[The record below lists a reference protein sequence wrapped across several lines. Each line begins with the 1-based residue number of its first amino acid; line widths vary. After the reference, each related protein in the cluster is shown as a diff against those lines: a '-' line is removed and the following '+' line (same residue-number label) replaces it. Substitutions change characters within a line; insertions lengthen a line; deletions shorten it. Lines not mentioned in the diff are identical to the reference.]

1 MIKFNCIMIARVPVE
16 VEIPDDV
23 YYNHNILDAAIREK
37 YGDEQLSKMLLE
49 KSYMEHYTR
58 LRKPVEEEEC

>member
-16 VEIPDDV
+16 VEIPDHV